1 MAHTEKRKME
11 TRGEYRQE
19 DTERGELEENGK
31 VETGEERGQVEGEGT
46 SEKKIDK
53 ASDRKNE
60 RGG

>member
-31 VETGEERGQVEGEGT
+31 VETGEERGQVEGEGRYKRRG
-46 SEKKIDK
+46 E
-53 ASDRKNE
+53 RKEGE
-60 RGG
+60 RGER